1 MPLKHHQRQRYARH
15 LSLDVIGEAGQ
26 ERLLA
31 GCVLIVGAGGLGSP
45 AALYLAAAG
54 VGAIGLMDGDRVE
67 LSNLQRQLLHATPDV
82 GRGKVDSAAEKL
94 TALNPDVTVRTYAER
109 LTADNAANILKTYD
123 FVIDATDNG
132 ASKFLIADVCQ
143 AAHKPYSHAGIR
155 QFQGQT
161 LTVLPGRTACLCCA
175 FEAPPSEDA
184 AAVPRGPL
192 GAVPGVIGAIQ
203 ATEAIKYL
211 LDIGRLLVNTWLI
224 YDSLSMVFRRVPVHR
239 NPHCRLCG
247 KAVA

>member
-1 MPLKHHQRQRYARH
+1 MPLEYHQRQRYARH
-15 LSLDVIGEAGQ
+15 LSLGEIGEAGQ

-31 GCVLIVGAGGLGSP
+31 GRVLVVGAGGLGSP

-54 VGAIGLMDGDRVE
+54 IGTIGLMYGDRVE
-67 LSNLQRQLLHATPDV
+67 ISNLQRQLLHATPDV
-82 GRGKVDSAAEKL
+82 GRAKVDSAAEKL
-94 TALNPDVTVRTYAER
+94 MALNSDVTVQKYAER
-109 LTADNAANILKTYD
+109 LTADNAGNILKTYD

-143 AAHKPYSHAGIR
+143 AAQKPYSHAGIQ
-155 QFQGQT
+155 QFRGQT
-161 LTVLPGRTACLCCA
+161 LTVLPGRTACLRCA
-175 FEAPPSEDA
+175 FDVPPSEDA
-184 AAVPRGPL
+184 SSVPRGPL

-211 LDIGRLLVNTWLI
+211 LGIGKLLVNTWLI
-224 YDSLSMVFRRVPVHR
+224 YDSLLLVFRRIPVHQ

-247 KAVA
+247 KAVS